1 MYFVNLSLKD
11 GEYIL
16 INLDNV
22 TYIEYPEGN
31 SSVPVV
37 HFIGGKKQF
46 ERVSSAAFEKLLK
59 DLPVHKL

>member
-31 SSVPVV
+31 SSIPVV
-37 HFIGGKKQF
+37 HFIGGKEQF
-46 ERVSSAAFEKLLK
+46 DRASSAAFEKLLE
-59 DLPVHKL
+59 DLTVHKL